1 MNKYDVQREEENIKK
16 EKETEIIKRAL
27 LSTYKDLNEKA
38 MRQATRETIFA
49 PQDRQVK
56 IGGRNIS
63 ASDLRY
69 EVANTIENLG
79 SGKSVE
85 HAQDLQSMIAQSI
98 ENINSETSSSQE
110 YFRWLDETTDIL
122 KNMNDGFVTEEDLE
136 KRNEFLDFSH
146 QREAE
151 LLVCLGLYQSSK
163 NPEAHE
169 KAKQIRYKLAKLREM
184 RSAIENRTR
193 NQADKEI
200 SRAEYEAAVPY
211 YKLYRGLAK
220 LPFGYD
226 ITRQQKINLNI
237 NHDDDDDLDED
248 FNYYDN
254 LLNAILDQMEEEDIN
269 YIAQEYQL
277 AHDLA
282 REPEMHISHA
292 IPDTQTEQPRTQEI
306 ADKLQEL
313 SGRKNTFRV
322 KYNIVNARLNEK
334 MNERDF

>member
-1 MNKYDVQREEENIKK
+1 MDKYDVQTQEDAIKK
-16 EKETEIIKRAL
+16 EKETEIVKRAL

-38 MRQATRETIFA
+38 LRQATRETIFA
-49 PQDRQVK
+49 PQDRRIK
-56 IGGRNIS
+56 IGGRNVS

-79 SGKSVE
+79 SDKSIE

-122 KNMNDGFVTEEDLE
+122 KNMNDGFVTDDDLA

-163 NPEAHE
+163 NPEAQE
-169 KAKQIRYKLAKLREM
+169 KAKMIRYKLIKLREM

-193 NQADKEI
+193 NKADVEI
-200 SRAEYEAAVPY
+200 SRAEYEAAIPY

-226 ITRQQKINLNI
+226 IARQQKINLNI

-254 LLNAILDQMEEEDIN
+254 LLNVVLDQMEEEDRGIV
-269 YIAQEYQL
+269 AREYQL
-277 AHDLA
+277 AHDMA
-282 REPEMHISHA
+282 REP
-292 IPDTQTEQPRTQEI
+292 DTFTPFETPNRQEI

-322 KYNIVNARLNEK
+322 KYDIVNAKLNENV
-334 MNERDF
+334 NEY

>member
-1 MNKYDVQREEENIKK
+1 MDKYDVQTQEDAIKK
-16 EKETEIIKRAL
+16 EKETEIVKRAL

-38 MRQATRETIFA
+38 LRQATRETIFA
-49 PQDRQVK
+49 PQDRRIK
-56 IGGRNIS
+56 IGGRNVS

-79 SGKSVE
+79 SDKSIE

-122 KNMNDGFVTEEDLE
+122 KNMNDGFVTDEDLE

-163 NPEAHE
+163 NPEAQE
-169 KAKQIRYKLAKLREM
+169 KAKQIRYKLTKLREM

-193 NQADKEI
+193 NQADVEI
-200 SRAEYEAAVPY
+200 SRTEYEAAIPY

-226 ITRQQKINLNI
+226 IARQQKINLGI

-248 FNYYDN
+248 YNYYDN
-254 LLNAILDQMEEEDIN
+254 LLNVVLDQMEEEDLN
-269 YIAQEYQL
+269 YIAREYQL
-277 AHDLA
+277 AHDMA
-282 REPEMHISHA
+282 REPDTFAGNSA
-292 IPDTQTEQPRTQEI
+292 PDAQEI

-322 KYNIVNARLNEK
+322 KYDIVNARLNEK
-334 MNERDF
+334 HNETEMEY

>member
-1 MNKYDVQREEENIKK
+1 MDKYDVQHTEEAIKK

-27 LSTYKDLNEKA
+27 LATYNNLNERA
-38 MRQATRETIFA
+38 LRQATRETIFA
-49 PQDRQVK
+49 PSNRPVK
-56 IGGRNIS
+56 IGGRKVL

-69 EVANTIENLG
+69 EVANTIENLSSSKNAG
-79 SGKSVE
+79 DIKKSVE
-85 HAQDLQSMIAQSI
+85 HTEDLQSMIAQSI

-122 KNMNDGFVTEEDLE
+122 KNMNDGFVTDDDLA

-163 NPEAHE
+163 NPEAQE
-169 KAKQIRYKLAKLREM
+169 KAKMIRYKLTKLREM

-193 NQADKEI
+193 NKADVEI
-200 SRAEYEAAVPY
+200 SRAEYEAAIPY

-226 ITRQQKINLNI
+226 IARQQKINLGL

-254 LLNAILDQMEEEDIN
+254 LLNVVLDQMEEEDRRIV
-269 YIAQEYQL
+269 AREYQL
-277 AHDLA
+277 AHDMA
-282 REPEMHISHA
+282 REP
-292 IPDTQTEQPRTQEI
+292 DTFTPFETPNRQEI

-322 KYNIVNARLNEK
+322 KYDIVNAKLNENV
-334 MNERDF
+334 NEY

>member
-1 MNKYDVQREEENIKK
+1 MDKYDVQTQEDAIKK
-16 EKETEIIKRAL
+16 EKETEIVKRAL

-38 MRQATRETIFA
+38 LRQATRETIFA
-49 PQDRQVK
+49 PQDIRIK
-56 IGGRNIS
+56 IGGRNVS

-79 SGKSVE
+79 SDKSIE

-122 KNMNDGFVTEEDLE
+122 KNMNDGFVTDEDLE

-163 NPEAHE
+163 NPEAQE
-169 KAKQIRYKLAKLREM
+169 KAKQIRYKLTKLREM

-193 NQADKEI
+193 NQADVEI
-200 SRAEYEAAVPY
+200 SRTEYEAAIPY

-226 ITRQQKINLNI
+226 IARQQKINLGI

-248 FNYYDN
+248 YNYYDN
-254 LLNAILDQMEEEDIN
+254 LLNVVLDQMEEEDLN
-269 YIAQEYQL
+269 YIAREYQL
-277 AHDLA
+277 AHDMA
-282 REPEMHISHA
+282 REPDTFAGNSA
-292 IPDTQTEQPRTQEI
+292 PDAQEI

-322 KYNIVNARLNEK
+322 KYDIVNARLNEK
-334 MNERDF
+334 RNETEMEY